1 MLSPGS
7 RRSADLLQR
16 IFLRQAVLCNKP
28 SPGSCPGT
36 PNQACQSAQQGG
48 HGAGLA
54 RGPPSLT
61 GSPCSPLSAVRP
73 TGTPAG
79 NLGRGSRHCGWRGP
93 SPSSSAELVC
103 LWADCRAP
111 GAPAQE
117 PHVWGSRQDLEFS
130 LREKPLQ
137 GKGDCLCRGFP
148 HQQSCSTSQLC
159 KQTPRACPK
168 SGFIKLPELSS
179 LSEQRQKSSVKE
191 CLNRSLE
198 AAA

>member
-93 SPSSSAELVC
+93 SP
-103 LWADCRAP
+103 P
-111 GAPAQE
+111 
-117 PHVWGSRQDLEFS
+117 
-130 LREKPLQ
+130 PLQ
-137 GKGDCLCRGFP
+137 SLSACGLTAGHRVLPPRSRMCGGAGKIWSSVLEKNLCRGKEIVSAEDSLTSNPAAP
-148 HQQSCSTSQLC
+148 H
-159 KQTPRACPK
+159 
-168 SGFIKLPELSS
+168 
-179 LSEQRQKSSVKE
+179 SSVNKHRE
-191 CLNRSLE
+191 PAPSLGS
-198 AAA
+198 